1 MSVSTEYFDFVF
13 ASKAEVADDI
23 QASIEKL
30 DRREEKLAE
39 LQSLVDEKAS
49 KKRLKRLAKWTALV
63 EQQEAETDE
72 LIGRLNT
79 LEAVELPK
87 DEITYAIWNAG
98 SGLTGIQVTV
108 TDSPYDDTFVG
119 GQRTKLTIDG
129 IRPTAKGTES
139 FFSRGTFIP
148 ASFEDGTET
157 FFTASSTWSYA
168 LDGSYSEVNATIQ
181 GAVTPIVTDGEIVI

>member
-30 DRREEKLAE
+30 ERREEKLAD

-87 DEITYAIWNAG
+87 DEISYALWEPRAG
-98 SGLTGIQVTV
+98 MSGLKVTI

-119 GQRTKLTIDG
+119 GQRTSLELRGVK
-129 IRPTAKGTES
+129 PTSKGTER
-139 FFSRGTFIP
+139 FGSRGSLVP
-148 ASFEDGTET
+148 ATFEDATET
-157 FFTASSTWSYA
+157 FATASSFWA
-168 LDGSYSEVNATIQ
+168 GAFDGSYPEVTASIQ
-181 GAVTPIVTDGEIVI
+181 GIVTPIVTDGEVVI